1 MPETQSQEIE
11 QLQAE
16 CAALR
21 AVLAIVIASLHGRL
35 DLGSVADWR
44 DRAVHAAA
52 ARSEALAGHP
62 AFNAA
67 LDRMRADILSL
78 NGVQAS

>member
-1 MPETQSQEIE
+1 MPEDQPRDIDS
-11 QLQAE
+11 LRAE

-21 AVLAIVIASLHGRL
+21 AVLAIMIASLHGRL

-44 DRAVHAAA
+44 DRAIHAAA

-62 AFNAA
+62 AFDAA
-67 LDRMRADILSL
+67 LDKLRADILSL
-78 NGVQAS
+78 NGVQVP